1 MYIVLT
7 DPVLDTTTG
16 HSRDGVG
23 IGASTLQLAL
33 SMSSV
38 GFFFFGLLIGAVISA
53 FCVRAFCLKKQGS
66 SLDLV
71 HCDRDVYTNVNV
83 AMKSA
88 CVLEAAADFDDVSS
102 QYEDVDKYRKDYD
115 FILDKNNAYS
125 TDGNQMDDTY
135 VND

>member
-7 DPVLDTTTG
+7 DPVLDTTIG

-38 GFFFFGLLIGAVISA
+38 GFFFLGLLIGAIISV
-53 FCVRAFCLKKQGS
+53 FCVRAICLKKQGS

-71 HCDRDVYTNVNV
+71 HSDRDVYTNVDV

-88 CVLEAAADFDDVSS
+88 CVNEADFNDVTA
-102 QYEDVDKYRKDYD
+102 QYEDVDKYRRDYD
-115 FILDKNNAYS
+115 FIFDKNNAYS
-125 TDGNQMDDTY
+125 ANENQMDDTY